1 MGQTGLAEEQVYTL
15 LKKTS
20 MDVRKPMADIAE
32 AVILAGG
39 FWKKIRIPIQAAKSL
54 GIT

>member
-1 MGQTGLAEEQVYTL
+1 MSQTGLAEEQAYTL

-20 MDVRKPMADIAE
+20 MNVRKPMADIAE

-39 FWKKIRIPIQAAKSL
+39 FLEKIRIPSRL
-54 GIT
+54 LNL